1 MQYNRTKIRRS
12 YPGTRLNKT
21 MEKIMSNEF
30 LWILMLVINFI
41 SILIFYR
48 FMGKTGLFVWVPI
61 SVILANIQV
70 LKTVELFGITNTLG
84 NIVYAT
90 SFLVTDILSENYSRK
105 DAFKAV
111 VIGFMSLIFMTLIMQ
126 IAIVFKPSAD
136 DFAQSSLQ
144 TIFGLMPR
152 IALASL
158 IAFLLSEFHDI
169 WAYNFWKKKFTAPKY
184 IWIRNNA
191 STIVSQLIDSTVF
204 TCIAFLGVFPK
215 EIFFQVLVTTCV
227 LKWIVAAMDTPCV
240 YIAEYWHRTGVV
252 E

>member
-1 MQYNRTKIRRS
+1 
-12 YPGTRLNKT
+12 
-21 MEKIMSNEF
+21 
-30 LWILMLVINFI
+30 
-41 SILIFYR
+41 
-48 FMGKTGLFVWVPI
+48 MGKTGLFVWVPI

-90 SFLVTDILSENYSRK
+90 SFLVTDILSENYSKK

-111 VIGFMSLIFMTLIMQ
+111 VIGFMTLIFMTLIMQ
-126 IAIVFKPSAD
+126 IAIQFNPTAD
-136 DFAQSSLQ
+136 DFAQKSLV
-144 TIFGLMPR
+144 TIFGIMPR
-152 IALASL
+152 IAFASL
-158 IAFLLSEFHDI
+158 IAFLLSEMHDI
-169 WAYNFWKKKFTAPKY
+169 WAYNFWKKKYKKPKY

-204 TCIAFLGVFPK
+204 TSIAFLGVFPR
-215 EIFFQVLVTTCV
+215 EIFIQILITTCV
-227 LKWIVAAMDTPCV
+227 FKWIVAALDTPCV

>member
-1 MQYNRTKIRRS
+1 
-12 YPGTRLNKT
+12 
-21 MEKIMSNEF
+21 
-30 LWILMLVINFI
+30 
-41 SILIFYR
+41 
-48 FMGKTGLFVWVPI
+48 MGKTGLFVWVPI

-90 SFLVTDILSENYSRK
+90 SFLVTDILSENYSKK

-111 VIGFMSLIFMTLIMQ
+111 VIGFMTLIFMTLIMQ
-126 IAIVFKPSAD
+126 IAIQFNPTAD
-136 DFAQSSLQ
+136 DFAQKSLV
-144 TIFGLMPR
+144 TIFGIMPR
-152 IALASL
+152 IAFASL
-158 IAFLLSEFHDI
+158 IAFLLSEMHDI
-169 WAYNFWKKKFTAPKY
+169 WAYNFWKKKYKEPKY

-204 TCIAFLGVFPK
+204 TSIAFLGVFPR
-215 EIFFQVLVTTCV
+215 EIFIQILITTCV
-227 LKWIVAAMDTPCV
+227 FKWIVAALDTPCV

>member
-1 MQYNRTKIRRS
+1 MT
-12 YPGTRLNKT
+12 
-21 MEKIMSNEF
+21 NEF
-30 LWILMLVINFI
+30 LWILMLALNFA
-41 SILIFYR
+41 SILLFYR
-48 FMGKTGLFVWVPI
+48 FLGKTGLFVWVPV

-90 SFLVTDILSENYSRK
+90 SFLVTDILSENYSKK

-111 VIGFMSLIFMTLIMQ
+111 IIGFLSLIFMTVIMQ
-126 IAIVFKPSAD
+126 VAIMFEPSAD
-136 DFAQSSLQ
+136 DFSQESLQ
-144 TIFGLMPR
+144 TIFGIMPR

-158 IAFLLSEFHDI
+158 TAFLLSEFHDI
-169 WAYNFWKKKFTAPKY
+169 WAYNFWKKKYSDSKY

-191 STIVSQLIDSTVF
+191 STIVSQLIDSSVF
-204 TCIAFLGVFPK
+204 TAVAFLGVFPK
-215 EIFFQVLVTTCV
+215 EVFIQILITTCV
-227 LKWIVAAMDTPCV
+227 FKWIVAVFDTPCV